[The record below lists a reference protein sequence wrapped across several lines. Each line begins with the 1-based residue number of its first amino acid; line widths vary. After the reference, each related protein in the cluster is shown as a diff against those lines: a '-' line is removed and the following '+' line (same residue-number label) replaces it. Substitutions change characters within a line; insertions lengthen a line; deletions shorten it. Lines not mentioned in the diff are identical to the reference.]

1 MDYFQQRL
9 FQLEN
14 DKTNVN
20 LKENEKYSNGYSFR
34 GAIPRDKSEHQQQT
48 LHSKNELELLLNNHR
63 SVEYRVHTHE
73 SSLANSV
80 VQLLN
85 TLKNL
90 AFRSSSSSSP
100 C

>member
-48 LHSKNELELLLNNHR
+48 LHSKNELELSFFIVFLPLL
-63 SVEYRVHTHE
+63 T
-73 SSLANSV
+73 LAQKALSYNRIV
-80 VQLLN
+80 KIITTIKV
-85 TLKNL
+85 NL
-90 AFRSSSSSSP
+90 TFRIRGKAL
-100 C
+100 